1 MRSLPD
7 FLFPVRHLSRWLL
20 LSALAPLLLGCSAYS
35 TLQNRPLADA
45 PPEQAYSLTRVA
57 GSPRSGKVS
66 LVLAFSG
73 GGTRAA
79 ALAYG
84 VLQELRD
91 TRVVIEGQPRRLLDE
106 IDVISSVSGGSFT
119 AAYFG
124 LHGDGMFKD
133 FERKFLRRDV
143 ATELVYGV
151 LSPVFWF
158 SRQGRSDLAVDLYE
172 RSVFEGATF
181 ADLQRRDGPLIIIN
195 ATDLGSGVRFSFL
208 QDYFDLLCSDLSSFP
223 VARAVTASSAVPM
236 LFAPVV
242 LENHAG
248 CDNRTQRML
257 KIAGPPGLNSSPMR
271 QLVAGLN
278 SYARKDE
285 RKFIHLVDG
294 GITDNLGLLAFQ
306 ETVDVAGGARA
317 FMSHVGRN
325 PSPRFAVISV
335 NASTQTGAAIDA
347 SALSPTLEQ
356 TVNAVTDIQ
365 LHRSNTLTQ
374 ETFARSLKRWAAELS
389 TPAQPVEPYFVS
401 VELARV
407 AEPGQRALLQ
417 RIPTTLSLD
426 DLQVD
431 SLLAAGRELLRDNA
445 EFKRFLIDLATT
457 AQLPV
462 VARAP

>member
-1 MRSLPD
+1 MFS
-7 FLFPVRHLSRWLL
+7 FFPLLTCVRRLQRWL
-20 LSALAPLLLGCSAYS
+20 ALGVLGPLLMGCAAYS
-35 TLQNRPLADA
+35 TLHNRPLADS
-45 PPEQAYSLTRVA
+45 PPGRTYSLDRVVDN
-57 GSPRSGKVS
+57 PRSGQVS

-91 TRVVIEGQPRRLLDE
+91 TRVTLDGQSRRLIDE

-124 LHGDGMFKD
+124 LHGDATFKD
-133 FERKFLRRDV
+133 FEHKFLRRDV
-143 ATELVYGV
+143 ATELVHGV
-151 LSPVFWF
+151 LSPLFWF

-172 RSVFEGATF
+172 RSVFEGATY
-181 ADLQRRDGPLIIIN
+181 ADLLRRDGPLIIIN

-242 LENHAG
+242 LKNHAG
-248 CDNRTQRML
+248 CDNLTQRML
-257 KIAGPPGLNSSPMR
+257 KTAGPPGANNSPMG

-317 FMSHVGRN
+317 FMSQVGRN

-335 NASTQTGAAIDA
+335 NASTKTGSAIDA
-347 SALSPTLEQ
+347 SPLSPTLEQ

-365 LHRSNTLTQ
+365 LHRSNTLTL
-374 ETFARSLKRWAAELS
+374 ETFSRSLKRWATELS
-389 TPAQPVEPYFVS
+389 TPAQPVEPYFMS
-401 VELARV
+401 VELERV
-407 AEPGQRALLQ
+407 SEPAQRALLQ
-417 RIPTTLSLD
+417 QIPTTLSLD
-426 DLQVD
+426 NLQVD
-431 SLLAAGRELLRDNA
+431 SLLAAGRELLRDNP
-445 EFKRFLIDLATT
+445 EFKRFLSDLATA
-457 AQLPV
+457 AQ
-462 VARAP
+462 ASGRDR